1 MKLAGR
7 WAALLLVVAVVAV
20 DAAPAVLAQTNT
32 TSKAKRQ
39 AEINKRLST
48 LRSQVSEASAEEATL
63 LGQLD
68 DVEDKRVE
76 LDAKVAAL
84 DAQVAAAQ
92 HELDAASF
100 ALNDLSAQLAGAQAE
115 LNEARRLLAE
125 ARRRLTDRAV
135 RAYMGQPDIEAAD
148 RFLQPGSQREIIASE
163 TYVATLVEAQQHLV
177 DQFNA
182 QRRELETRQAEV
194 QTRRDAAQAQRN
206 VVAHRTAEV
215 ESARKVQA
223 SARAEVVAQ
232 EKQKEGLVAQVRGR
246 KREFETQ
253 IAQLRAE
260 SNAITAFLRGVQ
272 KGQGKAI
279 SGKGILASPIPG
291 AAVTSGYGSRVHP
304 VYGDVRTHTGIDFRA
319 ATGTPVRAAGAG
331 KVVYAGWRGGYG
343 NTVIIDHGN
352 SLATLYGHL
361 SSISV
366 GVGQSVAKGQIVAR
380 AGSTGLST
388 GPHLHFEVR
397 VNGVPVNP
405 LGYL

>member
-1 MKLAGR
+1 
-7 WAALLLVVAVVAV
+7 
-20 DAAPAVLAQTNT
+20 
-32 TSKAKRQ
+32 
-39 AEINKRLST
+39 
-48 LRSQVSEASAEEATL
+48 
-63 LGQLD
+63 
-68 DVEDKRVE
+68 
-76 LDAKVAAL
+76 
-84 DAQVAAAQ
+84 
-92 HELDAASF
+92 
-100 ALNDLSAQLAGAQAE
+100 
-115 LNEARRLLAE
+115 
-125 ARRRLTDRAV
+125 
-135 RAYMGQPDIEAAD
+135 MGQPDIQAAD
-148 RFLQPGSQREIIASE
+148 RFLQPGSQRDIVASE
-163 TYVATLVEAQQHLV
+163 TYVSTLVHAQQELV

-182 QRRELETRQAEV
+182 YRRALETRQAEV
-194 QTRRDAAQAQRN
+194 QTRRDAAQAQRD
-206 VVAHRTAEV
+206 VVGHRTAEV
-215 ESARKVQA
+215 QSARKVQQ

-260 SNAITAFLRGVQ
+260 SNAITAFLRSVQ

-291 AAVTSGYGSRVHP
+291 AAVTSGFGSRVHP

-361 SSISV
+361 SSIAV

-397 VNGVPVNP
+397 ANGVPVNP
-405 LGYL
+405 YSYL

>member
-7 WAALLLVVAVVAV
+7 WAALLLVVAVLAV
-20 DAAPAVLAQTNT
+20 DAAPGAAQTTT

-48 LRSQVSEASAEEATL
+48 LRSQVSEASKEEAAL
-63 LGQLD
+63 LDQLD
-68 DVEDKRVE
+68 AVEDKRRE

-92 HELDAASF
+92 RELDAATF
-100 ALNDLSAQLAGAQAE
+100 ALNDLSAQLAGAQSE
-115 LNEARRLLAE
+115 LAEARRLLAD
-125 ARRRLTDRAV
+125 ARRRLTERAV
-135 RAYMGQPDIEAAD
+135 KAYMGQPDIRAAD
-148 RFLQPGSQREIIASE
+148 RFLQPGSQRDIVASE
-163 TYVATLVEAQQHLV
+163 AYVSTLVEAQQDLV

-182 QRRELETRQAEV
+182 HRRELETREAEV
-194 QTRRDAAQAQRN
+194 QTRRDAAQAQRD
-206 VVAHRTAEV
+206 VVGHRTSEV
-215 ESARKVQA
+215 QSARTVQA

-232 EKQKEGLVAQVRGR
+232 EKQKEGLVAQVRSR
-246 KREFETQ
+246 KREFESQ
-253 IAQLRAE
+253 IVQLRAE

-279 SGKGILASPIPG
+279 SGKGIFASPIPG

-319 ATGTPVRAAGAG
+319 ATGTAVRAAGAG
-331 KVVYAGWRGGYG
+331 KVVFAGAKGGYG

-352 SLATLYGHL
+352 SLATLYAHNSTL
-361 SSISV
+361 TV
-366 GVGQSVAKGQIVAR
+366 GVGQSVAKGQTVSR

-397 VNGVPVNP
+397 ANGVPVNP
-405 LGYL
+405 MAYL